1 MKKNNLVL
9 SILLF
14 AVISVFAQSNKEEV
28 EMYQSVFGMEKKAIV
43 AEFIK
48 LEGEPATAFWKLY
61 DEYETARKTHGQKR
75 INLLDKYVTS
85 YETLTDEKTAEI
97 IKEMISLG
105 NEYNKLILKYQKSIN
120 KACGVKPS
128 AQFYQLEIYFQ
139 SAIRLTL
146 MEQIPFIGE
155 LDN

>member
-1 MKKNNLVL
+1 MKKINLVL
-9 SILLF
+9 SILLI
-14 AVISVFAQSNKEEV
+14 AVVSAFSQSDKEEV
-28 EMYQSVFGMEKKAIV
+28 EMYQSIFGMEKKAVV

-61 DEYETARKTHGQKR
+61 DEYETVRKAHGQKR
-75 INLLDKYVTS
+75 IDLLDKYVSS
-85 YETLTDEKTAEI
+85 YETLDDEKTAEI
-97 IKEMISLG
+97 TKEMISLG

-139 SAIRLTL
+139 STICLTL

-155 LDN
+155 FDN